1 MERWFRLRIT
11 RRTQLEEERWQVV
24 QVASVLQSFVVGISV
39 SNFLLAFFSEF
50 FNEAILET

>member
-50 FNEAILET
+50 FNEAILEL